1 MRLDLALVEYGLET
15 SRTRAKNLIAES
27 NVSVNGKV
35 ITKPA
40 FDVSENDKIE
50 IIGEKLKYVGRGGLK
65 LEKALNEFNIDVN
78 GFTCIDIGASTGGF
92 TDCLLQNGAE
102 RVFAVDIGTS
112 QLDAKLIVDSRVTM
126 LENTD
131 ARKLSAEIITKPC
144 DFACFDVSFISLTK
158 VVSFVLPFI
167 KDNGMLVVLIKP
179 QFEAGRKNIG
189 KNGIVSSE
197 KVRRK
202 VIDNLTLYFTTIGLT
217 VSGITESPIKGGDGN
232 IEYLMYLKK

>member
-1 MRLDLALVEYGLET
+1 MRLDLALVEFGLET

-40 FDVSENDKIE
+40 FDVSETDKIE

-102 RVFAVDIGTS
+102 HVFAVDIGTS
-112 QLDAKLIVDSRVTM
+112 QLDAKLIEDSRVTM

-167 KDNGMLVVLIKP
+167 KDNGSLVVLIKP

>member
-1 MRLDLALVEYGLET
+1 MRLDLALVEFGLET

-40 FDVSENDKIE
+40 FDVSETDKIE

-65 LEKALNEFNIDVN
+65 LEKALTEFNIDVN

-102 RVFAVDIGTS
+102 HVFAVDIGTS
-112 QLDAKLIVDSRVTM
+112 QLDAKLIADSRVTM

-167 KDNGMLVVLIKP
+167 KDNGMLVVLIKS

>member
-40 FDVSENDKIE
+40 FDVDETDKIE

-65 LEKALNEFNIDVN
+65 LVKALNEFNIDVN

-102 RVFAVDIGTS
+102 HVFAVDIGTS
-112 QLDAKLIVDSRVTM
+112 QLDAKLIEDSRVTM

-144 DFACFDVSFISLTK
+144 DFACVDVSFISLTK

>member
-92 TDCLLQNGAE
+92 TDCLLQNGVE
-102 RVFAVDIGTS
+102 HVFAVDIGTS

-217 VSGITESPIKGGDGN
+217 VLGITESPIKGGDGN

>member
-1 MRLDLALVEYGLET
+1 MRLDLALVEYGFET

-40 FDVSENDKIE
+40 FDVSETDKIE

-65 LEKALNEFNIDVN
+65 LEKALNEFDIDVN

-112 QLDAKLIVDSRVTM
+112 QLDAKLIEDSRVTM

>member
-40 FDVSENDKIE
+40 FDISETDKIE

-65 LEKALNEFNIDVN
+65 LEKALTEFNIDVN

-102 RVFAVDIGTS
+102 HVFAVDIGTS
-112 QLDAKLIVDSRVTM
+112 QLDTKLIADSRVTM

>member
-1 MRLDLALVEYGLET
+1 MRLDLALVEFGLET

-40 FDVSENDKIE
+40 FDVSETDKIE

-65 LEKALNEFNIDVN
+65 LEKALTEFNIDVN

-102 RVFAVDIGTS
+102 HVFAVDIGTS

-131 ARKLSAEIITKPC
+131 ARKLSAQIITKPC

-217 VSGITESPIKGGDGN
+217 VSEITESPIKGGDGN

>member
-40 FDVSENDKIE
+40 FDVSETDKIE

-102 RVFAVDIGTS
+102 HVFAVDIGTS

>member
-1 MRLDLALVEYGLET
+1 MRLDLALVEYGFET

-40 FDVSENDKIE
+40 FDVSETDKSE

-102 RVFAVDIGTS
+102 HVFAVDIGTS
-112 QLDAKLIVDSRVTM
+112 QLDAKLIADSRVTM